1 MEQDCIAGLYQSM
14 GISAGAEFSIEDVS
28 LLHRKVFHV
37 PSNSNEAHSA
47 MKKLCVFQIAGD
59 DNSWSCVG
67 ENVLDV
73 LLEMEK
79 ERERKEMLYWDLQ
92 LLNTGN
98 LNTLHHMMDS
108 LHQNTDPT
116 SLKNAYNSDSG
127 SLKMCMTEVDS
138 LQMGRLLGEKEPCGR
153 VTSVR
158 RLRKAARQC
167 WARLA
172 SEGVQS
178 ILPFPWQGQRLG
190 GRGQA
195 WGCISLSDVLLLAKV
210 KYDVVIYLLCTEML
224 QEHHTESVWEMLLP
238 WQQDKEVEKLE
249 DLVEEALESVDMLRL
264 AELPGAFRIYK

>member
-47 MKKLCVFQIAGD
+47 MKKIAGD